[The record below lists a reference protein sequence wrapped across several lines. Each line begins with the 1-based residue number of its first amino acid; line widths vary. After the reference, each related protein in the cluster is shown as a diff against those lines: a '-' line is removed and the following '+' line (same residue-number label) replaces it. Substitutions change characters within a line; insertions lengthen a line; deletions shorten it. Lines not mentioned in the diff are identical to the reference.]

1 MPFHFFFPRKFCF
14 YENQEVG
21 EDGVFCYETPLEK
34 ALFDDVI
41 TEDRFD
47 EMMSLLNVV
56 RTYSLHTANRALTE
70 PS

>member
-1 MPFHFFFPRKFCF
+1 M
-14 YENQEVG
+14 
-21 EDGVFCYETPLEK
+21 FCYETPLEK

-56 RTYSLHTANRALTE
+56 RTYILNRAVIEL
-70 PS
+70 